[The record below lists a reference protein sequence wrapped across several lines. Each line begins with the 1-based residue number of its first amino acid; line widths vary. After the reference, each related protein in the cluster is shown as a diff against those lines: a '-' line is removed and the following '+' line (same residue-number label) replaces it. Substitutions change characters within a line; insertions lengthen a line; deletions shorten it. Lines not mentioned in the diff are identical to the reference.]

1 MALVINYVQ
10 IMFST
15 YRNCTFPCHFTSY
28 NHFRNGVPSY
38 SCTSEELGEDP
49 VSNLQYLIFLPKLF
63 FVVIFI
69 SM

>member
-1 MALVINYVQ
+1 MALVINYVL

-15 YRNCTFPCHFTSY
+15 YHNCTCPCRFTSY

-38 SCTSEELGEDP
+38 SHTSEELGEDP

-63 FVVIFI
+63 FFVIFI
-69 SM
+69 SS